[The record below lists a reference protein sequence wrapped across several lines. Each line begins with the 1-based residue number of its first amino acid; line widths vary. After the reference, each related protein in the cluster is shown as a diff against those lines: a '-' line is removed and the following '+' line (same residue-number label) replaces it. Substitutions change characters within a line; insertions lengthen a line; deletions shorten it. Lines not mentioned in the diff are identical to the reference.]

1 MILHNTKLKSK
12 RTHKMASSSSS
23 LSRYRK
29 KRKVIKRYIFGLIV
43 LLLIL
48 HVIIFGQYLKYRRK
62 REHKIQQKS
71 HYASDPLMDQNGFV
85 TDLSVSPSTGV
96 LATPKEEEPSL
107 TIGGRYAQLIREGT
121 PSNRAAKATIAYGE
135 CVLYPHQ

>member
-12 RTHKMASSSSS
+12 RTHKMASSSS

-85 TDLSVSPSTGV
+85 TDLSLSSSTV
-96 LATPKEEEPSL
+96 VATPKEEEPSL
-107 TIGGRYAQLIREGT
+107 TIGGRYTQLIREGT
-121 PSNRAAKATIAYGE
+121 PSNRAAKATIAYGQ
-135 CVLYPHQ
+135 CVLYSHQ